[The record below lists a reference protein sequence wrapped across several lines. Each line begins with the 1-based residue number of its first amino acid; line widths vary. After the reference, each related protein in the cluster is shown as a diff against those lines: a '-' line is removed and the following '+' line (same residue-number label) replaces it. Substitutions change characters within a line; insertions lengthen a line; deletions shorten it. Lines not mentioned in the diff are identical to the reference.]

1 VEELL
6 ASPGIPQTISGTVRG
21 RLAEFPDRERAVL
34 EAAAV
39 LGRHFDWEILA
50 AASGQPPE
58 VVSGALARA
67 VDRVLVTADG
77 ARFQFRHALT
87 REAVLMST
95 LPPRLRRAA
104 ANALAAVDAAHPDL
118 EGGWRD
124 VAADLAARSGDR
136 ARAGRLL
143 RDSGRYS
150 LEVGALA
157 TAVSTLRR
165 AADLLEGS
173 PGRAEAE
180 LILIEALALAGRVD
194 ETAAA
199 GARLIGRLGDD
210 PATRETRT
218 EAHLR
223 LAQAAV
229 SASRWP
235 MARQHIEV
243 AVRLAVAGADPNFS
257 ARAAV
262 LSAEVALAGD
272 DLDGARRTAEQVLA
286 TDGAGPDVRCH
297 AFEIVGR
304 SRRLHD
310 LPAAAA
316 AFGAALATAEQ
327 ASLPV
332 WRLRALHEL
341 GTVDMFERVDVNRL
355 LEARRLGEQMGALST
370 VAVLDLQ
377 LSPALPAGGTWSAA
391 MPTPGQRSTPPAA

>member
-1 VEELL
+1 
-6 ASPGIPQTISGTVRG
+6 
-21 RLAEFPDRERAVL
+21 
-34 EAAAV
+34 
-39 LGRHFDWEILA
+39 
-50 AASGQPPE
+50 
-58 VVSGALARA
+58 
-67 VDRVLVTADG
+67 
-77 ARFQFRHALT
+77 
-87 REAVLMST
+87 MST

-341 GTVDMFERVDVNRL
+341 GTVDMFERVDVDRL